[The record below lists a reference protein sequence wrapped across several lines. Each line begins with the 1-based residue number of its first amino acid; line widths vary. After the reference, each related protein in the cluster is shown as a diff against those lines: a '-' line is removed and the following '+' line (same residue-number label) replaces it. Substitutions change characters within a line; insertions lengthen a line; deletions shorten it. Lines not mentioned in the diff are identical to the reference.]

1 MALRNSFLYDRTRY
15 YEPFFLATFS
25 HLYINITRVLPSC
38 FVFALYFSSRLA
50 FEPQIRGQ
58 GLSPLSPLGTVPF
71 FIAGRHHQHFLPSSC
86 VELCVVYFAQR
97 KKEKSPAGGL
107 EVSREIGL
115 SYCYFVV
122 AKVNPFSTALPYV
135 GTKHSNYK

>member
-71 FIAGRHHQHFLPSSC
+71 FIAGRHQQFLPSPT
-86 VELCVVYFAQR
+86 Q
-97 KKEKSPAGGL
+97 
-107 EVSREIGL
+107 
-115 SYCYFVV
+115 V
-122 AKVNPFSTALPYV
+122 ALALPFTVTVADTVADTAIVTDTGDRQQLQLPFNFCYRLPFMA
-135 GTKHSNYK
+135 NR